1 MLGIEAGNTSEL
13 VIVIGF
19 YENKNNK
26 DIFLTEIIE
35 IGTLEAR
42 SQIKPL
48 LHSRY
53 YVEVSNKWRG
63 PTPRLSA

>member
-26 DIFLTEIIE
+26 DVFFLTEIY
-35 IGTLEAR
+35 R
-42 SQIKPL
+42 N
-48 LHSRY
+48 R
-53 YVEVSNKWRG
+53 
-63 PTPRLSA
+63 